1 MPYLLSTLDTVAW
14 RYSVPEAVYPEAL
27 VPGMREIGTRSTLD
41 LWGAVYPR
49 GGFLHQVDDHKAGAV
64 VAQRAG
70 DIVTRRGQLHVYQPL
85 LANARDGYWPAGALV
100 ESDASTGKWQ
110 ELTPRLSNT
119 CAVFPTVIHGPG
131 AAKGT
136 TPGHCGG
143 HTAAAS
149 AGDKRSSA
157 ASSSTKDTTMMRP
170 DLINPSTTPPRRSRL
185 VGLAAALALANGL
198 AWAQSGGFQNSGS
211 VIGDEVMYSIGGGNA
226 VSMSGA
232 RPACARSAWA
242 WAGTAIS
249 ICGDMSIG
257 TTIQNQLNGVTNG
270 FQNIM
275 SSGDPERHQCRGLT
289 ARRLIIQRAD
299 PGLYNLLTNGILQAR
314 LDFDRSK
321 LTCRAMGKRMADMAG
336 GQLGWNQLAEGMA
349 LRQAVASTDAV
360 SAIEQAESSRG
371 NDGVPWVGGSNAGGA
386 GQPAIKVVGDVTR
399 AGYNLVNGRGVSD
412 RSAIAQA
419 SCASLSC
426 QTWSSPEAAVEW
438 ATRVLGEQEQRT
450 CETCTKTQTV
460 PGVGLTPLIQ
470 EEYDTK
476 LQVLQ
481 ELIAGSRNTTFE
493 DLREAGSVSL
503 PITRGVIEALTRRTR
518 PRHSGS
524 APGLGGGA
532 FQRAGEGVAP
542 ATHHA
547 DRQEEPNVAAN
558 QLAVDAVNHESDT
571 LDREILNLKT
581 ELELRRELANNS
593 PMAIIQRHGARASGS
608 RGIYEG
614 DPVPDRIDRLQKG
627 NPGEHTMSPV
637 WLRPRWLLNR
647 RVARALLWT
656 LLLIALAVAANIAGI
671 YLVGSI
677 ADWEQWLADAAGYFL
692 LWRLCLYGATAY
704 GWGVDAPPPAGARI
718 WCRGRAS
725 AAPCRSPPASS
736 QSPYWQTSLLMRAA

>member
-1 MPYLLSTLDTVAW
+1 
-14 RYSVPEAVYPEAL
+14 
-27 VPGMREIGTRSTLD
+27 
-41 LWGAVYPR
+41 
-49 GGFLHQVDDHKAGAV
+49 
-64 VAQRAG
+64 
-70 DIVTRRGQLHVYQPL
+70 
-85 LANARDGYWPAGALV
+85 
-100 ESDASTGKWQ
+100 
-110 ELTPRLSNT
+110 
-119 CAVFPTVIHGPG
+119 
-131 AAKGT
+131 
-136 TPGHCGG
+136 
-143 HTAAAS
+143 
-149 AGDKRSSA
+149 
-157 ASSSTKDTTMMRP
+157 MMRP
-170 DLINPSTTPPRRSRL
+170 GLINPSTTPPRRSRL

-232 RPACARSAWA
+232 AGMRSLGVGVGWN
-242 WAGTAIS
+242 S
-249 ICGDMSIG
+249 NLICGDMSIG

-275 SSGDPERHQCRGLT
+275 SSVIQSATSAVASLP
-289 ARRLIIQRAD
+289 ALIIQRAD

-321 LTCRAMGKRMADMAG
+321 LTCRAMGERMADMAG

-503 PITRGVIEALTRRTR
+503 PITRGVIEALRDEPDQDILARRLA
-518 PRHSGS
+518 SEVALS
-524 APGLGGGA
+524 SVLEKALLL
-532 FQRAGEGVAP
+532 QRTMLTGKK
-542 ATHHA
+542 
-547 DRQEEPNVAAN
+547 EPNVAAN

-614 DPVPDRIDRLQKG
+614 DPVPDRIDQLQKG
-627 NPGEHTMSPV
+627 
-637 WLRPRWLLNR
+637 
-647 RVARALLWT
+647 
-656 LLLIALAVAANIAGI
+656 
-671 YLVGSI
+671 
-677 ADWEQWLADAAGYFL
+677 
-692 LWRLCLYGATAY
+692 
-704 GWGVDAPPPAGARI
+704 
-718 WCRGRAS
+718 
-725 AAPCRSPPASS
+725 
-736 QSPYWQTSLLMRAA
+736 TSGGTP